1 MNLLRCALG
10 IIPCGRLMPE
20 TPYEV
25 VGLLFIVAF
34 SLFELLALAALVLLP
49 AAAIIRGV
57 QAWRSARTGAS
68 RPLRSTSTRSPRT

>member
-25 VGLLFIVAF
+25 VVLLFFVAF

-49 AAAIIRGV
+49 ATVIVRGV
-57 QAWRSARTGAS
+57 QALRSARTGAS
-68 RPLRSTSTRSPRT
+68 QQLRSTSPRSPRT